1 MDAIG
6 RGLVVYLFLLLVF
19 RLAGKRTLAQITTF
33 DFVILLIIGEVTE
46 GALVDGDHSITNSFL
61 LITTLVG
68 VDVSLSVLTS
78 YFPALEKYTS
88 GTPIVLVEHGKTKE
102 SRLKRA
108 RVTEED
114 ILAAARELQGLER
127 MEQVK
132 YAILETDG
140 KITIVPA
147 EAK

>member
-6 RGLVVYLFLLLVF
+6 RGLVVYVFLLIIF

-46 GALVDGDHSITNSFL
+46 GALVDNDHSVTNSFL

-68 VDVSLSVLTS
+68 FDVALSLLTV
-78 YFPALEKYTS
+78 YVPALERYTS
-88 GTPIVLVEHGKTKE
+88 GTPVVLVEHGELKD
-102 SRLKRA
+102 SRLRLA

>member
-6 RGLVVYLFLLLVF
+6 RGLVVYVFLLIIF

-46 GALVDGDHSITNSFL
+46 GALVDNDHSVTNSFL

-68 VDVSLSVLTS
+68 FDVALSLLTV

-88 GTPIVLVEHGKTKE
+88 GTPVVLVEHGELKD
-102 SRLKRA
+102 SRLRLA